1 MHSSRKATGL
11 TQKIA
16 KDCMGVPQ
24 PELSAATGLA
34 AEGALKQAPMP
45 SLWSS
50 VREAIRGS
58 HQDFTTGGLNR
69 AILLLAIPMVLE
81 MVLESLFAV
90 VDVFFVARLGADA
103 IATVGL
109 TESLLSLVFA
119 IGLGLSLS
127 TTAMVARRIGEK
139 DPEDAAVAGV
149 QAIVLGLA
157 TSFVIGVPCLI
168 YAPDL
173 LRVMGASPHVV
184 AIGTGYARIA
194 LGGSGAILM
203 LFLNNAIF
211 RGAGDAAIAMRL
223 LWVSNILNLILDP
236 CLIFGLG
243 PFPRLG
249 VTGAALATF
258 TGRSIG
264 VLYQFYRLMRG
275 TERIRILRR
284 QLRVKWDVLLRLVR
298 VSLTGIMQFI
308 IAHTSWIGLVR
319 IVSVFGSA
327 ALAGY
332 TIAIRIL
339 IFIILPSWGLS
350 NAAATLVGQNL
361 GAKQPERAATSVWR
375 TGFYNMFFLGSVG
388 VFFLIFATPVIRL
401 FTHDP
406 AVVPLAVATLRLLS
420 YGNIGYAYGMVMLQ
434 AFNGAGDT
442 VTPTIVNFFGF
453 WLLEIPLAYALAI
466 PLHLRSKGVF
476 LSIVIA
482 EAAIAG
488 GGVVLFKKGRWK
500 RQEI

>member
-1 MHSSRKATGL
+1 ME
-11 TQKIA
+11 TQTA
-16 KDCMGVPQ
+16 VH
-24 PELSAATGLA
+24 AA
-34 AEGALKQAPMP
+34 PP

-50 VREAIRGS
+50 IREALRGS
-58 HQDFTTGGLNR
+58 HQDFTTGSLNR

-90 VDVFFVARLGADA
+90 VDVFWVGRLGADA
-103 IATVGL
+103 VATVGL

-119 IGLGLSLS
+119 VGLGLSLS

-139 DPEDAAVAGV
+139 DPQGAAVAGV
-149 QAIVLGLA
+149 QAIILGLT
-157 TSFVIGVPCLI
+157 TSLLIGVPCLFF
-168 YAPDL
+168 APQL
-173 LRVMGASPHVV
+173 LKLMGASPQVV
-184 AIGTGYARIA
+184 AVGSGYARLA

-223 LWVSNILNLILDP
+223 LWVSNIINLILDP

-243 PFPRLG
+243 PFPKLG
-249 VTGAALATF
+249 VTGAALATL

-264 VLYQFYRLMRG
+264 VAYQFYRLLRG
-275 TERIRILRR
+275 SERIRILTS
-284 QLRVKWDVLLRLVR
+284 QLRVNFSVLLRLLR
-298 VSLTGIMQFI
+298 VSLTGMLQFA

-319 IVSVFGSA
+319 IVSIFGSA

-332 TIAIRIL
+332 TIAIRIV

-361 GAKQPERAATSVWR
+361 GAKRPDRAETSVWR
-375 TGFYNMFFLGSVG
+375 TGFYNMLFLGVVG
-388 VFFLIFATPVIRL
+388 IFFIFFATPVVRL
-401 FTHDP
+401 FTNDP
-406 AVVPLAVATLRLLS
+406 AVIPLAATCLRIVS

-442 VTPTIVNFFGF
+442 ITPTIVNLFGF
-453 WLLEIPLAYALAI
+453 WLIEIPLAYTLAI
-466 PLHLRSKGVF
+466 PLRMKSNGAF
-476 LSIVIA
+476 YSIVAAEGFIA
-482 EAAIAG
+482 LVSIL
-488 GGVVLFKKGRWK
+488 LFRRGSWKKQK
-500 RQEI
+500 I